1 MNVVEINVFP
11 YVQVE
16 TKTGSQK
23 KTPCGN
29 QHL

>member
-23 KTPCGN
+23 KTP
-29 QHL
+29 